1 MGVFYI
7 FLGVAVL
14 FLLYKWLFE
23 GKLGPALF
31 EWDSSKI
38 TFLFEKSGSG
48 TELVLRRG
56 EIFPKKFNIP
66 LGNDTPEHYSLFVAE
81 KDIAQ
86 FLSNNHQGYG
96 TVVAA
101 KLLEVQKWKK
111 MLIRVPILSDTEEEQ
126 ENLKQEICKEH
137 DAAVE
142 DFLQTLRKVYRIFAM
157 PQGASAPILNPL
169 QDVSSDLAFVRENR
183 DLFDGSGF
191 MQRSHALRLA
201 GVAYELGLVSNA
213 AYEDLTYSSQD
224 KSDHEQVYFGAA
236 PQILRCVDDLHL
248 AEQFQKRRKPTGY
261 HWKFPTYS
269 NLNDDYDIQGWDS
282 LDMVSHDIRS
292 NPQHR
297 KLMREK

>member
-38 TFLFEKSGSG
+38 TFLFEKSDSG

-111 MLIRVPILSDTEEEQ
+111 MLIRLSS
-126 ENLKQEICKEH
+126 
-137 DAAVE
+137 V
-142 DFLQTLRKVYRIFAM
+142 TLRKSKKISNRRYVKNTTQRLKIFFRRS
-157 PQGASAPILNPL
+157 GRYTASLL
-169 QDVSSDLAFVRENR
+169 CRR
-183 DLFDGSGF
+183 
-191 MQRSHALRLA
+191 AL
-201 GVAYELGLVSNA
+201 
-213 AYEDLTYSSQD
+213 
-224 KSDHEQVYFGAA
+224 
-236 PQILRCVDDLHL
+236 LH
-248 AEQFQKRRKPTGY
+248 QF
-261 HWKFPTYS
+261 
-269 NLNDDYDIQGWDS
+269 
-282 LDMVSHDIRS
+282 
-292 NPQHR
+292 
-297 KLMREK
+297 